1 MGVLT
6 KDIDSRPYTGKRT
19 VKGRLRLSEKPSLDV
34 FFGGNPDVV
43 PITGVSRG
51 KVYEVVSIEGFGDG
65 EDVTFID
72 DNGNLQCLGDF
83 FFEEVG

>member
-43 PITGVSRG
+43 PITGVTRG

-72 DNGNLQCLGDF
+72 DNGTLQCPGDF

>member
-43 PITGVSRG
+43 PITGARYTKSSPLKVSVMGRMSRLLTTTG
-51 KVYEVVSIEGFGDG
+51 IYSAL
-65 EDVTFID
+65 VTFS
-72 DNGNLQCLGDF
+72 LKR
-83 FFEEVG
+83 

>member
-19 VKGRLRLSEKPSLDV
+19 VKGRLRLSEKSSLDV

-43 PITGVSRG
+43 PITGVTRG
-51 KVYEVVSIEGFGDG
+51 KVYEVVSIEGFADG

-72 DNGNLQCLGDF
+72 DNGKLQCLGDF